1 MSKHFSLA
9 ALVLL
14 SFGSIASA
22 HSPAAVQENRAAE
35 WNSRL
40 TAERD
45 AEPKVTGTIPSER
58 TANVIASDVQG
69 RDLRSSTRGNAQ
81 FPERPYEAQNLGG
94 TAGGPGF

>member
-14 SFGSIASA
+14 SLGSSASA
-22 HSPAAVQENRAAE
+22 HPPAAIQGNRAAQ

-40 TAERD
+40 TSERD
-45 AEPKVTGTIPSER
+45 ADPEVTGTILGER
-58 TANVIASDVQG
+58 TANVFASDVQG